1 MPLGCALCRAK
12 AVELIK
18 CAGTSCSEGLC
29 QDCVGPNR
37 TGGLCPRCWQ
47 SAIAELFSITS
58 FQRKRHATFV
68 NNPSMVALCDQR
80 VDESASQRVGGTP
93 LSNQGSVLSP
103 QDQGSVVSS

>member
-12 AVELIK
+12 VVELIK

-47 SAIAELFSITS
+47 SAIAELFSVTS
-58 FQRKRHATFV
+58 FQSKKHASLHWATDMT
-68 NNPSMVALCDQR
+68 S
-80 VDESASQRVGGTP
+80 ESASQRVGESAEC
-93 LSNQGSVLSP
+93 L
-103 QDQGSVVSS
+103 